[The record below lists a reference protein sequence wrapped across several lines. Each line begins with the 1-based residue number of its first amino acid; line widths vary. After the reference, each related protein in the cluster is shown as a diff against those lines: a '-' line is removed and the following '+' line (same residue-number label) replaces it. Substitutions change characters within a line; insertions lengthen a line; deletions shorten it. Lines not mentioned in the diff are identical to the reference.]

1 MSEAQPPI
9 RVRIAPSPTGP
20 FHIGT
25 ARTALFNLLY
35 ARRHGGTYI
44 VRVEDTDVARSTS
57 EFERDIL
64 EGLRWLGL
72 EADEGVRG
80 DGGESGAHG
89 PYRQSARGAR
99 YREVAAE
106 LLAKGYAYH
115 CFCTVA
121 ELDAE
126 RIAREARKLPPR
138 YSGRCGTIAPSDAA
152 ARVAAGEPAALRFR
166 IPAGAVVIDD
176 LVRGRVEIDA
186 DALGG
191 DLVILRADGSPLY
204 HFTVVVDD
212 ADMGITHVIRG
223 EDHLSN
229 TPKHI
234 LLFQA
239 LGVPLPRFAH
249 LPLILNPDRTKM
261 SKRKSQTALAD
272 YRAEGFLQEAL
283 INFLA
288 LLGWST
294 GSEDEI
300 LSMEELQAR
309 FDLEHVQKAGAVFD
323 RVRLEWIN
331 GQWIRRLDTGEL
343 LQRLRPFY
351 DAAAADG
358 RIARAA
364 TDEELAKLLP
374 IIRER
379 IQLLAAAIPLTDF
392 LFAATIAH
400 DPALLVPKRWDAATT
415 IAVSDP
421 SPAMP
426 VDAAIARARASNAEL
441 ALLDRRLE
449 AQRARV
455 ALARALVIRPRCLL
469 YSSRRRLR

>member
-1 MSEAQPPI
+1 MRNIRKSTKLAGGLLGSVLLLAACGGGSDSASDTTAAGGGSGSGDTAMTITYDIADAAVWEDGTPI
-9 RVRIAPSPTGP
+9 T
-20 FHIGT
+20 
-25 ARTALFNLLY
+25 
-35 ARRHGGTYI
+35 
-44 VRVEDTDVARSTS
+44 VADFQCTLDAVMNTPGSISTS
-57 EFERDIL
+57 GYDKITSV
-64 EGLRWLGL
+64 
-72 EADEGVRG
+72 AAG
-80 DGGESGAHG
+80 D
-89 PYRQSARGAR
+89 SARWMHDDGVAGAFALGI
-99 YREVAAE
+99 EVALHPQRPAM
-106 LLAKGYAYH
+106 
-115 CFCTVA
+115 
-121 ELDAE
+121 
-126 RIAREARKLPPR
+126 LPVCQHR
-138 YSGRCGTIAPSDAA
+138 TLAA
-152 ARVAAGEPAALRFR
+152 ARIGHREDKRL
-166 IPAGAVVIDD
+166 
-176 LVRGRVEIDA
+176 
-186 DALGG
+186 
-191 DLVILRADGSPLY
+191 S
-204 HFTVVVDD
+204 VVDD

-300 LSMEELQAR
+300 LSVEELQSR
-309 FDLEHVQKAGAVFD
+309 FDLEHVQKGGAVFD

-331 GQWIRRLDTGEL
+331 GQWIRRLDNEEL

-415 IAVSDP
+415 IA
-421 SPAMP
+421 A
-426 VDAAIARARASNAEL
+426 
-441 ALLDRRLE
+441 LE
-449 AQRARV
+449 AARPILADGIGEDNLGVRLFTEAGYTV
-455 ALARALVIRPRCLL
+455 ATGGYEGIMGAASRGARSKGGDVLGYTVTSWDGLPANEAVTVSPEPT
-469 YSSRRRLR
+469 